1 MLLIFGRKTM
11 LKEIIYFS
19 CNNKSEIED
28 ILDDLITYSAPNKDQ
43 EFYYDLYPETAN
55 LDELIKDIKKSK
67 CHFRIITSENDVLL
81 VTHNMSKLVNDGKV
95 KILYMKDGHLIDTN
109 N

>member
-1 MLLIFGRKTM
+1 MLF
-11 LKEIIYFS
+11 Y
-19 CNNKSEIED
+19 
-28 ILDDLITYSAPNKDQ
+28 ILDDLITYSAPNKNQ
-43 EFYYDLYPETAN
+43 KFYHDLYPETTN

-95 KILYMKDGHLIDTN
+95 NSCFQANGEERC
-109 N
+109 

>member
-11 LKEIIYFS
+11 LKEMIYFS
-19 CNNKSEIED
+19 CNNESEIED
-28 ILDDLITYSAPNKDQ
+28 ILDDLITYTLPRNGK
-43 EFYYDLYPETAN
+43 FYYDLYPETEK
-55 LDELIKDIKKSK
+55 LEYLIEYIKRSK
-67 CHFRIITSENDVLL
+67 CNFRIITSENDVLL
-81 VTHNMSKLVNDGKV
+81 VIHNMSKLVNDGKV

>member
-1 MLLIFGRKTM
+1 MKMTE
-11 LKEIIYFS
+11 KEIIYFS